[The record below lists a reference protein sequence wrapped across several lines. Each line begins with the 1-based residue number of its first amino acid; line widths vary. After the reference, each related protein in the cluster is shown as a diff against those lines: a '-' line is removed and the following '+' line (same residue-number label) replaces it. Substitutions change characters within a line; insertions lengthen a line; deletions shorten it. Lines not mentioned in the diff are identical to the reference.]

1 MPDFYR
7 SGIAILR
14 VAFGGTVAAAMTKMN
29 AAKKDVEKLEATA
42 DDPVLILLAR
52 QKLLE
57 TQQIWHTRL
66 NRFKA
71 FLMGVANILANFP
84 KGSGRPAVT
93 PELMRAGGVRIAFSP
108 LIDPCD
114 EFFDGFPKW
123 PAGTPFFHL
132 QQQMEFVEYKVKER
146 APTDNMWFPTR
157 AKLQDAVKE
166 ARTGER
172 IALIHCVEGGY
183 YLGDNREDI
192 TIKVEKLARCGV
204 GYVTLAHLFFRRLAT
219 CVNAL
224 PIPDWIYNWRFPQ
237 ENVGLTELGKFA
249 VRQLAAQRIL
259 VDVCHMSEL
268 AIVDTLRV
276 LDEYDTENQLE
287 APTPIIATHMA
298 CRIGKA
304 KYNLSADTIKSII
317 KRKGLLGVIFS
328 RHLMREHLNTSEAT
342 WEDTCQVV
350 KSHLDKIR
358 EYGDCD
364 LTCAAIGS
372 DLDGFIKPTLK
383 GLEDAGKIRDLSRW
397 ILTNYTNEAN
407 GILRENAIRVMT
419 RMWM

>member
-14 VAFGGTVAAAMTKMN
+14 VAFGGTVAAAKTAMN
-29 AAKKDVEKLEATA
+29 AARVKVELLVATEADPRLVLEA
-42 DDPVLILLAR
+42 R
-52 QKLLE
+52 QWLLE

-66 NRFKA
+66 NRLKA

-84 KGSGRPAVT
+84 KGSGPAVT

-108 LIDPCD
+108 LLDPCD
-114 EFFDGFPKW
+114 EFFDGYPEW
-123 PAGTPFFHL
+123 PAGSPFFHL
-132 QQQMEFVEYKVKER
+132 QQQMDFVEYKVRNR

-157 AKLQDAVKE
+157 DELQGAVEE
-166 ARTGER
+166 ARTSER

-183 YLGDNREDI
+183 YLGDNEEDI
-192 TIKVEKLARCGV
+192 TNKVEILAGRGV

-224 PIPDWIYNWRFPQ
+224 PMADWIYNWWFPQ
-237 ENVGLTELGKFA
+237 ENVGLTDLGKFA
-249 VRQLAAQRIL
+249 VRQLAEKRIL
-259 VDVCHMSEL
+259 VDVCHMKEL
-268 AIVDTLRV
+268 AIVDTLLV
-276 LDEYDTENQLE
+276 LDEYDTRKPSES
-287 APTPIIATHMA
+287 PTPIIATHMA

-304 KYNLSADTIKSII
+304 KYNLSVDTIKSII

-328 RHLMREHLNTSEAT
+328 RHLMREHLNTRGDT

-350 KSHLDKIR
+350 RSHLEMIR
-358 EYGDCD
+358 ENGDPD

-372 DLDGFIKPTLK
+372 DHDGFIKPTLT
-383 GLEDAGKIRDLSRW
+383 GLGDAGKMFDLSRW
-397 ILTNYTNEAN
+397 ILSNYAKEAN